1 VGGAGPFSGGT
12 SPNGPSGLAGSA
24 SYISGFGATN
34 ASGGAGGSKEYG
46 TGNFPGAFPN
56 GNWAGDGGSWWYGF
70 VGASSSIGA
79 GGTAGGIYTDGGVG
93 GLGAGGGGGAA
104 SNYNPNDYNTNG
116 ANGGS
121 GYISITPVNPNVV
134 TFSASNTWTAPIGVT
149 SITLTVAGGG
159 GGQGGNYLDTSRTTY
174 NGAAGTGGQ
183 VVTGTVA
190 VTPGQTYTITVGSG
204 GGFGAN
210 SFYTAAG
217 GSSGAGYA
225 SGSAGTA
232 SGNGSGGGGGGSTA
246 FLSGATV
253 LASATGGA
261 GGAGSVGGSGG
272 AGGAGGGSNVIP
284 AGGSSSTG
292 SNGGAASSITA
303 SYSGSYSNG
312 SGTGQLETIRTT
324 LISTYPFLYNTI
336 GGSVFYDGSQ
346 YTFQLTLAAGT
357 GLVATNPER
366 GSRVYSAYSTPYS
379 VLNAGGFYVGNTVSG
394 INFAT
399 TNTQGNGGQSFW
411 FYSGFTYNSGGSG
424 YVTISY

>member
-1 VGGAGPFSGGT
+1 
-12 SPNGPSGLAGSA
+12 
-24 SYISGFGATN
+24 
-34 ASGGAGGSKEYG
+34 
-46 TGNFPGAFPN
+46 
-56 GNWAGDGGSWWYGF
+56 
-70 VGASSSIGA
+70 
-79 GGTAGGIYTDGGVG
+79 
-93 GLGAGGGGGAA
+93 
-104 SNYNPNDYNTNG
+104 
-116 ANGGS
+116 
-121 GYISITPVNPNVV
+121 VV
-134 TFSASNTWTAPIGVT
+134 TFSSSSTWTAPIGVT

-190 VTPGQTYTITVGSG
+190 VTPGQTYTVTVGSG

-210 SFYTAAG
+210 NFYTAAG

-292 SNGGAASSITA
+292 SNGAAASSITA

-312 SGTGQLETIRTT
+312 SGTSQLSVIRST
-324 LISTYPFLYNTI
+324 LIATYPFLYSSI
-336 GGSVFYDGSQ
+336 GSVTGGGDANFPI
-346 YTFQLTLAAGT
+346 TLAAGT
-357 GLVATNPER
+357 TLVATNPER
-366 GSRVYSAYSTPYS
+366 GTRVYPAYSTPYS
-379 VLNAGGFYVGNTVSG
+379 VLNSGAFAVGITVSG
-394 INFAT
+394 INFVTA
-399 TNTQGNGGQSFW
+399 NTQGNGGQQFW
-411 FYSGFTYNSGGSG
+411 FYSGFTYNNGGSG